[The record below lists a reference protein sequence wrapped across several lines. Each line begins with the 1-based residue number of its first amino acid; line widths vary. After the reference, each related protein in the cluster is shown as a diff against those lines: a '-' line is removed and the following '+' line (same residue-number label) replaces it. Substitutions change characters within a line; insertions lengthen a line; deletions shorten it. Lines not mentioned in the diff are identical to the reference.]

1 MSEDRISKI
10 INDYFDVVEVVI
22 LLCTKFGHKVDFSE
36 LREECN
42 MKKYR
47 QHLCV
52 DNFFGKFG

>member
-1 MSEDRISKI
+1 MEITDNLDKI
-10 INDYFDVVEVVI
+10 KVH
-22 LLCTKFGHKVDFSE
+22 LGHKVDFSE